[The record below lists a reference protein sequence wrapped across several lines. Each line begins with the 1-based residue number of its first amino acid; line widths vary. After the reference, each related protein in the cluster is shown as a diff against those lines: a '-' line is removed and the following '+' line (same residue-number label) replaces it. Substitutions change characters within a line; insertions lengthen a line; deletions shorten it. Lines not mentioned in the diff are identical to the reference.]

1 MTVDAEFK
9 NIKIRLEMSKE
20 SIRGKNIQLNFRNVY
35 LVEVRWNSALERFI
49 PTGYAIDMFGDL
61 VGVSAKDFKI
71 ETRTK

>member
-35 LVEVRWNSALERFI
+35 LVEVRWNDPLSRFI

-61 VGVSAKDFKI
+61 VKVSAKDFKI
-71 ETRTK
+71 EVKK